1 MEKAKTFI
9 VIISILFL
17 TAGFVLAGV
26 EGAYHSYS
34 ETSDELDDLVITY
47 PDLAQVSSLGLTF
60 EGRDIWALKISE
72 DVSVDTDL
80 KPDILVSGCHH
91 AREWITVEVS
101 LYIAN
106 YLLSQYY
113 TDDEVKFLVDKA
125 EIWVVPIVNPDGLY
139 YSQDVADDTHR
150 LWRKNRRVHVIDS
163 TEYTG
168 IDLNRNYDFKWRL
181 PGDDPYP
188 DIGDDYGASDHPANI
203 LYRGPSTA
211 SESEVQAVQNL
222 LLHPDHNF
230 QMITDYHNYGQLLL
244 YSWGYSSAPTPDNS
258 TLATLSTEMAQRI
271 KAVHNRTY
279 TPKQSF
285 YLYPTTGITVDYSYG
300 AQSILAITTEL
311 RPPGYPYFKL
321 PENEIE
327 PTNEENLPAALYLI
341 DWALGP
347 AFLKRIE
354 VTQDQDGDGTFDDLI
369 YQAQWDDLLEG
380 ETTRTLAV
388 TESNRGMSGEV
399 RFRLIFSEP
408 MRTDDGGSPL
418 EPVVTMGKTSP
429 YDTHSISSSTSFGG
443 WAKTDY
449 QNDTW
454 EGWAILPEDGS
465 IDGTHTVSV
474 SAQDL
479 IENELDGTPVT
490 LAFYEVGADHW
501 SNYEDETGADSH
513 LGGKDQI
520 HNTLIFYF
528 DYDNDGMSDAWESR
542 NGLDPNTDDAS
553 EDPDND
559 GRDNLTEYLEGTN
572 PQVWD
577 NPIEGACVKSSNF
590 IVWGSASDAHG
601 IVQVQVSLDGGVPI
615 ITDGT
620 TNWSVA
626 LNGITDGPHT
636 LVVTAIDGC
645 GGGNPGVTSPTGFL
659 VDTQP
664 PIISIT
670 SPTDG
675 ATVYTSTVTVVGT
688 IGDSGSGPQS
698 TVAVK
703 LDGGIETQ
711 TVPVSE
717 DTFAAIF
724 TGLSEGSHTFL
735 ATGSDWCG
743 NKADSPLINV
753 VIKTGGSF

>member
-1 MEKAKTFI
+1 MKRVKTFI
-9 VIISILFL
+9 ITISILFL
-17 TAGFVLAGV
+17 ATGLAMAWV
-26 EGAYHSYS
+26 EGAYHSYT
-34 ETSDELDDLVITY
+34 ETRDELDDLEATY
-47 PDLAQVSSLGLTF
+47 PDLAQGSSLGLSF
-60 EGRDIWALKISE
+60 EGREVWALKISK

-80 KPDILVSGCHH
+80 KPDILVSGMHH
-91 AREWITVEVS
+91 AREWIAVEVP

-106 YLLSQYY
+106 QLLSQYS
-113 TDDEVKFLVDKA
+113 TDDKIKFLVDKA

-139 YSQDVADDTHR
+139 YSQDVADEAHR
-150 LWRKNRRVHVIDS
+150 MWRKNRRKHIIDN
-163 TEYTG
+163 TEYIG
-168 IDLNRNYDFKWRL
+168 IDPNRNYDFKWRL

-188 DIGDDYGASDHPANI
+188 DIADDIGASDNP
-203 LYRGPSTA
+203 LSDTYRGPSTA
-211 SESEVQAVQNL
+211 SESEVQAIQNL
-222 LLHPDHNF
+222 LVHPDHNF
-230 QMITDYHNYGQLLL
+230 QMIIDYHNYGQWLL
-244 YSWGYSSAPTPDNS
+244 YSWGYTSAPTPDNS
-258 TLATLSTEMAQRI
+258 TFAALGAEMAQRI
-271 KAVHNRTY
+271 KAVHNKTY
-279 TPKQSF
+279 TPGQVRTT
-285 YLYPTTGITVDYSYG
+285 LYITTGITIDYTYG
-300 AQSILAITTEL
+300 DRGIIGFTTEL
-311 RPPGYPYFKL
+311 RPPGYPYYFKL
-321 PENEIE
+321 PEDQIG

-369 YQAQWDDLLEG
+369 YLAEWEELLEG

-388 TESNRGMSGEV
+388 TESNRAMSGEV
-399 RFRLIFSEP
+399 RFTLIFSEP
-408 MRTDDGGSPL
+408 MRIEDGGSPL

-429 YDTHSISSSTSFGG
+429 YNTYSISSSTSFGG

-454 EGWAILPEDGS
+454 EGWVILPEDGI

-479 IENELDGTPVT
+479 IVNELDGNPVT
-490 LAFYEVGADHW
+490 LAFYEVGAGHW
-501 SNYEDETGADSH
+501 SNYEDETEVDSH

-528 DYDNDGMSDAWESR
+528 DYDNDGMSDAWETR

-577 NPIEGACVKSSNF
+577 NPIMGACVNSSTF
-590 IVWGSASDAHG
+590 IVRGSASDPHG
-601 IVQVQVSLDGGVPI
+601 IVQVQVSLNGGAPI
-615 ITDGT
+615 VADGT
-620 TNWSVA
+620 TDWSVT

-636 LVVTAIDGC
+636 FVVTATDGC
-645 GGGNPGVTSPTGFL
+645 GSGNTGVTGPTGFQ

-664 PIISIT
+664 PIVSIT

-675 ATVYTSTVTVVGT
+675 STVNSSAVTVVGMV
-688 IGDSGSGPQS
+688 IDSGSGPQS
-698 TVAVK
+698 TVEVK
-703 LDGGIETQ
+703 LDGGTQTQ

-717 DTFAAIF
+717 GTFTATF
-724 TGLSEGSHTFL
+724 TGLSDGSHTFR
-735 ATGSDWCG
+735 ATASDKCA
-743 NKADSPLINV
+743 NKADSPLITV
-753 VIKTGGSF
+753 VIKTG